1 MTYNEC
7 IDFGILNLKS
17 KQSTDFNWIIVH
29 TYIFY
34 CSEAHQLSIAATEFE
49 LMSRFPKVN
58 RFQADNKTNWFNYA
72 S

>member
-17 KQSTDFNWIIVH
+17 FNCIIVH

-34 CSEAHQLSIAATEFE
+34 CSEAHQLTIAATEFE

-58 RFQADNKTNWFNYA
+58 RFQA
-72 S
+72 